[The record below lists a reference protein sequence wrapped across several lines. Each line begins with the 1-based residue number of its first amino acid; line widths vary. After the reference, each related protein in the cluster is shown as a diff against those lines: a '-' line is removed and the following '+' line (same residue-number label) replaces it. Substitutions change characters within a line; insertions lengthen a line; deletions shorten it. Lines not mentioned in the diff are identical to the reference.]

1 MNKLTYLTFTL
12 LLGLSL
18 STTNWVGAQ
27 TAPPPPPPEPAPEV
41 IFVLVEEKA
50 RPREDY
56 KNFYRYISRNLRYP
70 TMAYQ
75 QRIQGVVVVEFVVT
89 RDGSLTNMR
98 IVKRL
103 GSGCDREAIRVLKKA
118 PKWRP
123 ARQRGRPIRSKCQI
137 PIRFKLR

>member
-1 MNKLTYLTFTL
+1 MNKLTYHLTFTL
-12 LLGLSL
+12 LLVLS
-18 STTNWVGAQ
+18 SISWAWAQ
-27 TAPPPPPPEPAPEV
+27 TVPPPPPEPEPEPEV

-50 RPREDY
+50 RPREGY

-75 QRIQGVVVVEFVVT
+75 QRVQGVVMAEFVVEK
-89 RDGSLTNMR
+89 DGNLTDIKILR
-98 IVKRL
+98 EP
-103 GSGCDREAIRVLKKA
+103 GSGCGREAVRVLKKA

-123 ARQRGRPIRSKCQI
+123 ARQRGRPIRSKCWI